1 MSSIETKSWD
11 APKHAEESEEQ
22 KSTKETVEKK
32 KKSYGDWRKT
42 KQKYGQ
48 GVLKTVILQGNI
60 KLLQIFLREI

>member
-32 KKSYGDWRKT
+32 KKLWRLEENKT
-42 KQKYGQ
+42 E
-48 GVLKTVILQGNI
+48 VWPRSLKNSHPT
-60 KLLQIFLREI
+60 REY